1 MSKKRQKIPKY
12 KQVRI
17 SATLHRQLKIEAA
30 LDEIKVSALAERILR
45 KALSMSY

>member
-17 SATLHRQLKIEAA
+17 SAALHRKLKIEAA
-30 LDEIKVSALAERILR
+30 LDEMKVSELAERILR
-45 KALSMSY
+45 KALSLSR

>member
-17 SATLHRQLKIEAA
+17 SAKLHRELKIKSARE
-30 LDEIKVSALAERILR
+30 EMKVSALAERILR
-45 KALSMSY
+45 EALSITI